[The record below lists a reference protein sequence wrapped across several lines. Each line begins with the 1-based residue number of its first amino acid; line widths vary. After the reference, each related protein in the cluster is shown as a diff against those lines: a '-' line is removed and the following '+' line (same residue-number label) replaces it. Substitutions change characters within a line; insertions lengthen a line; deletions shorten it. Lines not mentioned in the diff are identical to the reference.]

1 MAKQLDE
8 ASKTLAQ
15 RLCAYARRGLD
26 DEAIAKALGVS
37 KTVFLRKVHKSEAL
51 QKALEQGRE
60 MECCLVEEALLQKAL
75 EGNTTA
81 CVFWLKNRLPNIWR
95 EKPQPQEEE
104 PGDEA
109 LIQAL
114 DNACA
119 SIWQKPMGG
128 EGENGQEN
136 DGQREEENGDYLV

>member
-8 ASKTLAQ
+8 SDETLVK

-26 DEAIAKALGVS
+26 DEAIAKALGLN
-37 KTVFLRKVHKSEAL
+37 KTAFLRMVRKSETL
-51 QKALEQGRE
+51 QKALLQGRE

-75 EGNTTA
+75 EGNATA

-119 SIWQKPMGG
+119 SIWQKPMDS
-128 EGENGQEN
+128 EGEEGQQTNGQK
-136 DGQREEENGDYLV
+136 EEENGDHLV